1 MTTNK
6 RELENGKT
14 VYLWLSDFILNGSGD
29 GRLNL
34 ADDLDWV
41 LSQRPQKIY
50 KAVLE
55 EVETEEYEIEDVRKV
70 KLLRVKELMQFP
82 LTPDEMD
89 SHFNIKAE

>member
-14 VYLWLSDFILNGSGD
+14 VSLWLSDFILNGSGD